1 MQTSIIHSLF
11 SLCSLLPPH
20 FLGVQV
26 NQSQAILIYLES
38 LTAMKLNH
46 LSSGSNLLEKL
57 VPMEVS
63 ASIS

>member
-1 MQTSIIHSLF
+1 M
-11 SLCSLLPPH
+11 
-20 FLGVQV
+20 
-26 NQSQAILIYLES
+26 IYLES

-57 VPMEVS
+57 VPVEVS